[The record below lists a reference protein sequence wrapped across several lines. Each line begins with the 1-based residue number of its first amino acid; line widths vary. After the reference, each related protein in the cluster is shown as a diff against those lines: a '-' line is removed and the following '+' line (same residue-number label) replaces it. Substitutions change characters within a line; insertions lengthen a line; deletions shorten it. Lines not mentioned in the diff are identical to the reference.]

1 MLAAL
6 ATAMTT
12 ALCADQPKHN
22 PERATQPATRREEP
36 RRSRPRMSPP
46 VYAPSETKSESTSK
60 ADRSKLD
67 NARRRRIEIM
77 VLINACKIM
86 PEADRAP
93 LKKELLKRIDADFQA
108 MVVDQKERIARAE
121 AELQRLRQELAN
133 PKPAVVS
140 EEKEPFY
147 DKLCQCAG
155 VDFEER
161 HDNIIAITDNVMVFI
176 LKAITIPNIWT
187 KPTDVEKL
195 RGNIGTALR
204 FSGIQQLKEN
214 SESIVTELIKL
225 AKSNESVLRKCTINN

>member
-1 MLAAL
+1 MVKKCIMLAAL

-22 PERATQPATRREEP
+22 PERAAQPATRREEP

-121 AELQRLRQELAN
+121 AELQRLRQELDEREKKREELVKREFERLLN
-133 PKPAVVS
+133 MPA
-140 EEKEPFY
+140 PGFT
-147 DKLCQCAG
+147 
-155 VDFEER
+155 R
-161 HDNIIAITDNVMVFI
+161 
-176 LKAITIPNIWT
+176 
-187 KPTDVEKL
+187 
-195 RGNIGTALR
+195 
-204 FSGIQQLKEN
+204 QQ
-214 SESIVTELIKL
+214 T
-225 AKSNESVLRKCTINN
+225 R